1 MTKGLVIAAPASG
14 AGKTTITL
22 GLVRALRDARVR
34 VAAAK
39 AGPDYIDP
47 AFLAAAAGRPAPNL
61 DVWAMRQATLEAV
74 VDGLGD
80 ARLVVVEG
88 VMGLFDGIGAAGL
101 GSTAE
106 LAQSLGWPVILVL
119 DARGAATSVAAMLR
133 GFVAYRPSLTIAG
146 AIVNR
151 VGSASHAALVTEACR
166 AACPHVKILGAVPR
180 DPALVVPERHLGL
193 VQAAEHASLDA
204 FIARAAAR
212 VAENVDLAALQAL
225 AERALPQVPEA
236 DTAPFAP
243 LGQRIAIAG
252 DVAFAFRYPHLLDAW
267 HAAGAE
273 LVPFSPLADQAPDPE
288 ADAVYLPG
296 GYPELH
302 AGRLAA
308 NRTFLDGLR
317 AAAARGATV
326 FGECG
331 GYMVLGRSLIDADGA
346 AHAMAGLLP
355 LVTSFADRALHL
367 GYRQIT
373 LARATALGD
382 AGAEFRGHEFHYARV
397 IEETGDPLFTVT
409 DALGARAASA
419 GLVSGSVC
427 GSFLHLIDRA

>member
-1 MTKGLVIAAPASG
+1 MTRGVVIAAPASG

-22 GLVRALRDARVR
+22 GLVRALRDAGVR
-34 VAAAK
+34 VTAAK

-61 DVWAMRQATLEAV
+61 DVWAMRQATLEAII
-74 VDGLGD
+74 DGLGEAD
-80 ARLVVVEG
+80 LVVAEG

-106 LAQSLGWPVILVL
+106 LAQSLGWPVVLVL

-133 GFVAYRPSLTIAG
+133 GFVSHRPSLTIAG

-151 VGSASHAALVTEACR
+151 VGSASHAALVAEACR
-166 AACPHVKILGAVPR
+166 AACPHVKFLGAVPR

-204 FIARAAAR
+204 FIARAAAQI
-212 VAENVDLAALQAL
+212 AAHIDLAALQAL

-236 DTAPFAP
+236 DTAPLAP
-243 LGQRIAIAG
+243 LGQRIAIAT

-267 HAAGAE
+267 RAAGAE
-273 LVPFSPLADQAPDPE
+273 LVPFSPLADQAPDPQ

-308 NRTFLDGLR
+308 NHRFLEGLR
-317 AAAARGATV
+317 AGATRGAAI

-331 GYMVLGRSLIDADGA
+331 GYMVLGRTLIDGAGA

-373 LARATALGD
+373 LARTGALGA
-382 AGAEFRGHEFHYARV
+382 AGAAFRGHEFHYARV
-397 IEETGDPLFTVT
+397 VEEAGDPLFAVT
-409 DALGARAASA
+409 DALGARAATA
-419 GLVSGSVC
+419 GLVSGSVA

>member
-1 MTKGLVIAAPASG
+1 MTRGVVIAAPASG

-22 GLVRALRDARVR
+22 GLVAALRAAGVR

-61 DVWAMRQATLEAV
+61 DVWAMRQATLERV
-74 VDGLGD
+74 VRGLGD
-80 ARLVVVEG
+80 AELVVVEG

-106 LAQSLGWPVILVL
+106 LAQALGWPVVLVL
-119 DARGAATSVAAMLR
+119 DARGAASSVAAMLR
-133 GFVAYRPSLTIAG
+133 GFATHMPSVPIAG

-151 VGSASHAALVTEACR
+151 VGSASHAALVAEACR
-166 AACPHVKILGAVPR
+166 AACPDVRLLGAVPR
-180 DPALVVPERHLGL
+180 DAGLVVPERHLGL
-193 VQAAEHASLDA
+193 VQAAEHAALDG
-204 FIARAAAR
+204 FIARAAAQI
-212 VAENVDLAALQAL
+212 AAHVDLAGVRAL
-225 AERALPQVPEA
+225 AARALPQIPED
-236 DTAPFAP
+236 DTAPLAP
-243 LGQRIAIAG
+243 PGQRVAIAT
-252 DVAFAFRYPHLLDAW
+252 DVAFAFRYPHLLDGW
-267 HAAGAE
+267 RAAGAE
-273 LVPFSPLADQAPDPE
+273 LVAFSPLADEAPDAG

-308 NRTFLDGLR
+308 NRRFLDGLR
-317 AAAARGATV
+317 AAAARGARV

-331 GYMVLGRSLIDADGA
+331 GYMVLGRSLIDAAGA
-346 AHAMAGLLP
+346 AHAMADLLP

-367 GYRQIT
+367 GYRRIA
-373 LARATALGD
+373 LARDGALGP

-397 IEETGDPLFTVT
+397 VEEAGEPLFTVT
-409 DALGARAASA
+409 DALGARAATA
-419 GLVSGSVC
+419 GLVSGSVA